1 MGHAWIGLEREGTH
15 AADSGSIA
23 ETGAID
29 EHIFGRRV
37 RQRFFL
43 GPHVRRGAER
53 GYANCGYPARS
64 SRNERPS
71 KTKLDDVTYQQRAR
85 TPEGAH
91 ARVSKETYYVAA
103 RLQTLDPRALQGRTA
118 PVGGWRHVAADWL
131 TVSGATAVCH
141 ALGVVTSLLLKVLL
155 NPAQM
160 GVWQAL
166 KMLLSY
172 GNYANLG
179 ISKGAIRDYTVAL
192 GRGETGKAKR
202 GLDLAFTVNTLSS
215 LIYATILLGAAIWI
229 GVTSDSPSAGLWAV
243 GLALIGVLAVL
254 SRYVTFQVTI
264 LRAHKA
270 FALTSRLSVL
280 EAVLTLSVC
289 GLATWAWGVY
299 GLFFGTLVVLLGAFL
314 FIQRHR
320 TVDLRWAFDTA
331 QVGRLISIGGPIL
344 LAGTMVTLFRS
355 LDKLMILGYM
365 DDREF
370 QLGCYS
376 VAIMVSTQIYG
387 LGNMLSIVMN
397 PRYGEK
403 YGETGDRGDVARL
416 AAASSE
422 LHAAAMALPAALAVV
437 LAMPLLAY
445 LLPNYRTGL
454 PALVWLVPGSV
465 ALVLALPASQYL
477 VAVGRQ
483 KRALLAVLPAIAVAA
498 LGNHFALRSN
508 LGLTGVAAATAC
520 AYVAYMIL
528 VVIISFWRE
537 LSRGERYRY
546 LFLTIFI
553 LLPTL
558 TASILLERA
567 YPGEHVGLAATF
579 GKALMVTTVW
589 AVTCGASWLWG
600 GWDHLLK
607 KRKGLNARP

>member
-1 MGHAWIGLEREGTH
+1 M
-15 AADSGSIA
+15 
-23 ETGAID
+23 
-29 EHIFGRRV
+29 
-37 RQRFFL
+37 
-43 GPHVRRGAER
+43 
-53 GYANCGYPARS
+53 
-64 SRNERPS
+64 
-71 KTKLDDVTYQQRAR
+71 
-85 TPEGAH
+85 
-91 ARVSKETYYVAA
+91 SKETHYVAA
-103 RLQTLDPRALQGRTA
+103 RLQTLDSKGLHGPAA
-118 PVGGWRHVAADWL
+118 PAGGWRLVAVDWL
-131 TVSGATAVCH
+131 TVSGATVVCH
-141 ALGVVTSLLLKVLL
+141 GLGVVTSLLLKVLL

-179 ISKGAIRDYTVAL
+179 VSKGAVRDYAVAL
-192 GRGETGKAKR
+192 GRGETTEAKR
-202 GLDLAFTVNTLSS
+202 GLDLAFTVNTVSS
-215 LIYATILLGAAIWI
+215 VIYATILLGAALWI
-229 GVTSDSPSAGLWAV
+229 GVATDSPSAGLWAV
-243 GLALIGVLAVL
+243 GLAVMGGLAVL

-270 FALTSRLSVL
+270 FDLTSRLSVL

-314 FIQRHR
+314 YIQQYR
-320 TVDLRWAFDTA
+320 TVDLRWAFDATRI
-331 QVGRLISIGGPIL
+331 GRLISIGGPIL

-365 DDREF
+365 GDREF

-403 YGETGDRGDVARL
+403 FGQTGDRREVARL

-437 LAMPLLAY
+437 LAVPLLSMI
-445 LLPNYRTGL
+445 LPDYRSGL
-454 PALVWLVPGSV
+454 PALVWLVPGTV
-465 ALVLALPASQYL
+465 ALVLSLPAGQYL

-483 KRALLAVLPAIAVAA
+483 TRALVAIFPAIAVAA
-498 LGNHFALRSN
+498 VGNHLALRHGF
-508 LGLTGVAAATAC
+508 GLTGVAAATAFS
-520 AYVAYMIL
+520 YVAYMLL
-528 VVIISFWRE
+528 VVGISFWQE
-537 LSRGERYRY
+537 IGQSERRRY
-546 LFLTIFI
+546 LLLTTLV

-558 TASILLERA
+558 TAAVLLERS
-567 YPGEHVGLAATF
+567 YPGERAELATTL
-579 GKALMVTTVW
+579 GKALLVTAVW
-589 AVTCGASWLWG
+589 SATCGASWACG

-607 KRKGLNARP
+607 RRA